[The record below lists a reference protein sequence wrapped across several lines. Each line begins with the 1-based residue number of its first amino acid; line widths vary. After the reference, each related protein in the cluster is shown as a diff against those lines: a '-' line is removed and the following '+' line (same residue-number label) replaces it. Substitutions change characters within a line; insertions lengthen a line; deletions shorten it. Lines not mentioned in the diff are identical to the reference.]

1 MRSRLRNKFLCGR
14 SDGNKKAYN
23 EEHNRCV
30 KLVRSAKKAHYS
42 NISIKDV
49 NDNKKIRKIVKT
61 RSSEKV
67 NTNENITLAGN
78 NNIISSEI
86 EIDENL
92 NAFFNNIVKQLNIK
106 VKEDMFCDVSDI
118 NDPVERAIQK

>member
-1 MRSRLRNKFLCGR
+1 MT
-14 SDGNKKAYN
+14 
-23 EEHNRCV
+23 
-30 KLVRSAKKAHYS
+30 
-42 NISIKDV
+42 I
-49 NDNKKIRKIVKT
+49 KKIRNIVKT

-92 NAFFNNIVKQLNIK
+92 NAFLNNIVKQLNIK
-106 VKEDMFCDVSDI
+106 VKEDLFCDISDI

>member
-1 MRSRLRNKFLCGR
+1 MEIN
-14 SDGNKKAYN
+14 
-23 EEHNRCV
+23 HCV
-30 KLVRSAKKAHYS
+30 KLIRSVKKAHYS

-49 NDNKKIRKIVKT
+49 NDNKKIWKIVKT

-67 NTNENITLAGN
+67 TTNENITLADN

-92 NAFFNNIVKQLNIK
+92 NAFFSNIVKQLNIK
-106 VKEDMFCDVSDI
+106 VKEDLFCDVSDI